1 MSYDGDDDVHE
12 SRRNTT
18 LAIGVAVAAVAMV
31 GLLYWLFSNMSGP
44 ALAVSPAA
52 ATTSTTTSG
61 TAAPAPSQTSETA
74 PPTIASWTPTT
85 TFSLPPPEQPT
96 MTLPVEGQTADQPS
110 APATTQAAPPP
121 PPPPAPAPAGPV
133 ISNVNLKC
141 SKSEGKRVTARLI
154 FDVNAKVDITLS
166 AGGQV
171 DRKSGGPGNVSLS
184 TTGRGPEIC
193 FAKIGD
199 QTFGPIQAS

>member
-1 MSYDGDDDVHE
+1 M
-12 SRRNTT
+12 
-18 LAIGVAVAAVAMV
+18 
-31 GLLYWLFSNMSGP
+31 
-44 ALAVSPAA
+44 
-52 ATTSTTTSG
+52 TS
-61 TAAPAPSQTSETA
+61 
-74 PPTIASWTPTT
+74 
-85 TFSLPPPEQPT
+85 
-96 MTLPVEGQTADQPS
+96 PVEGQTADQPS

-121 PPPPAPAPAGPV
+121 PPAPAGPT
-133 ISNVNLKC
+133 ISNVDLKC

-166 AGGQV
+166 AAGQV

>member
-1 MSYDGDDDVHE
+1 MSYHGDGDVHE

-18 LAIGVAVAAVAMV
+18 LAIGVAVAAVTMV
-31 GLLYWLFSNMSGP
+31 ALLYWLFSSMTGP

-52 ATTSTTTSG
+52 ATTSATTSG
-61 TAAPAPSQTSETA
+61 TAAPAPSQTTDAA

-96 MTLPVEGQTADQPS
+96 MTLPVEGQTSDQPS
-110 APATTQAAPPP
+110 APATTRAPAPPP
-121 PPPPAPAPAGPV
+121 PPAGPT
-133 ISNVNLKC
+133 ISNVDLKC
-141 SKSEGKRVTARLI
+141 SKSGGKQVTARLI
-154 FDVNAKVDITLS
+154 FDVSAKVDVTLS

-171 DRKSGGPGNVSLS
+171 DRKSAGPGNVSMT

-193 FAKIGD
+193 FAKIAD
-199 QTFGPIQAS
+199 KTFGPIQAS

>member
-1 MSYDGDDDVHE
+1 MSYDGDGDVHE

-18 LAIGVAVAAVAMV
+18 LAIGVAVTAVTMV
-31 GLLYWLFSNMSGP
+31 ALLYWLFSSMTGP

-61 TAAPAPSQTSETA
+61 TAAPAPTQTTEAA

-96 MTLPVEGQTADQPS
+96 MTLPVEGQTPEQPS
-110 APATTQAAPPP
+110 TPPTTQAPPP
-121 PPPPAPAPAGPV
+121 PPVGPT
-133 ISNVNLKC
+133 ISNVDLKC
-141 SKSEGKRVTARLI
+141 SKSDGKRVTARLI
-154 FDVNAKVDITLS
+154 FDVSAKVDITLS

-171 DRKSGGPGNVSLS
+171 DRKSGGPGNVSLT

-193 FAKIGD
+193 FAKIAD
-199 QTFGPIQAS
+199 KTFGPIQAS

>member
-1 MSYDGDDDVHE
+1 MSYDGDVHE
-12 SRRNTT
+12 TRRNIA
-18 LAIGVAVAAVAMV
+18 LAIGVAVAAVTMV

-44 ALAVSPAA
+44 ALAVSPTA

-121 PPPPAPAPAGPV
+121 PPPPAPAGPTV
-133 ISNVNLKC
+133 SNVNLQC
-141 SKSEGKRVTARLI
+141 SKNDGKRVTAKLS
-154 FDVNAKVDITLS
+154 FATSAKVDVVLS

-171 DRKSGGPGNVSLS
+171 DRKSAGPGNVSLS
-184 TTGRGPEIC
+184 SAGRGPEIC

-199 QTFGPIQAS
+199 QTVGPVQAS

>member
-96 MTLPVEGQTADQPS
+96 MTLPL
-110 APATTQAAPPP
+110 ATRRDAWATPRPRSMRRSRASGAAP
-121 PPPPAPAPAGPV
+121 G
-133 ISNVNLKC
+133 
-141 SKSEGKRVTARLI
+141 
-154 FDVNAKVDITLS
+154 
-166 AGGQV
+166 
-171 DRKSGGPGNVSLS
+171 
-184 TTGRGPEIC
+184 
-193 FAKIGD
+193 
-199 QTFGPIQAS
+199 

>member
-1 MSYDGDDDVHE
+1 MSYDGDVHE
-12 SRRNTT
+12 TRRNIA
-18 LAIGVAVAAVAMV
+18 LAIGVAVAAVTMV

-44 ALAVSPAA
+44 ALAVSPTA
-52 ATTSTTTSG
+52 ATTSTTSA
-61 TAAPAPSQTSETA
+61 TAAPAPSQTTEA
-74 PPTIASWTPTT
+74 PPPPTIASWTPTT

-96 MTLPVEGQTADQPS
+96 MTSPVAGQTADQPS

-121 PPPPAPAPAGPV
+121 PPAPAPAGPT
-133 ISNVNLKC
+133 ISNVDLKC

>member
-1 MSYDGDDDVHE
+1 MSYDGDGDVHE

-121 PPPPAPAPAGPV
+121 PPPPPPAPAGPV
-133 ISNVNLKC
+133 ISNVDLKC
-141 SKSEGKRVTARLI
+141 SKSDGKRVTARLI

>member
-1 MSYDGDDDVHE
+1 MK
-12 SRRNTT
+12 
-18 LAIGVAVAAVAMV
+18 
-31 GLLYWLFSNMSGP
+31 
-44 ALAVSPAA
+44 
-52 ATTSTTTSG
+52 
-61 TAAPAPSQTSETA
+61 APSLWQAS
-74 PPTIASWTPTT
+74 IASWTPTT

-121 PPPPAPAPAGPV
+121 APAPAGPT
-133 ISNVNLKC
+133 ISNVDLKC

>member
-1 MSYDGDDDVHE
+1 MSFDGDAHE

-18 LAIGVAVAAVAMV
+18 LAIGVAVAAVTMV
-31 GLLYWLFSNMSGP
+31 ALLYWLFSSMTGP

-52 ATTSTTTSG
+52 ATTSATTSG
-61 TAAPAPSQTSETA
+61 TAEPAPSQTTEAA

-96 MTLPVEGQTADQPS
+96 MTSPVAGQTADQPS
-110 APATTQAAPPP
+110 APATTQAPPPP
-121 PPPPAPAPAGPV
+121 PPPPAAGPN
-133 ISNVNLKC
+133 ISNVDLKC

-154 FDVNAKVDITLS
+154 FDVSAKVDITLS

-171 DRKSGGPGNVSLS
+171 DRKSGGPGNVSMT

-193 FAKIGD
+193 FARLGD
-199 QTFGPIQAS
+199 QTVGPVQAS